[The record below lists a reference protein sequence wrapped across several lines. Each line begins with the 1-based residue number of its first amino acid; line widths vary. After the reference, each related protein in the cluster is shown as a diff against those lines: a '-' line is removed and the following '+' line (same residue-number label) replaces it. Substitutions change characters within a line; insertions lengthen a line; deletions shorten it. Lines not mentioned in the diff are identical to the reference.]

1 MSGSL
6 FRRKANSIADQSLSA
21 NYDASNKAQLRF
33 REGER
38 QNLTFKSAWKSRS
51 CNYGFG
57 VAFRLGAGD
66 SGGAAGALAA
76 AVAAGGGA
84 VAGGIALPAGTTPA
98 PESGAAEDTGDG

>member
-1 MSGSL
+1 MRATKL
-6 FRRKANSIADQSLSA
+6 NRDFERAK
-21 NYDASNKAQLRF
+21 
-33 REGER
+33 R

-66 SGGAAGALAA
+66 SEGAAGAL
-76 AVAAGGGA
+76 AAGGGA